1 MTKQEYYEQH
11 RYKANCPYCG
21 REFTLELF
29 KEELVRG
36 CSLVCRSCG
45 NAIHIDKD
53 KSCKTFED
61 FVRDRLGRRI
71 EEHIAE

>member
-11 RYKANCPYCG
+11 RYKASCPYCG
-21 REFTLELF
+21 REFTLDIF

-36 CSLVCRSCG
+36 YSFTCHNCE
-45 NAIHIDKD
+45 NIIHIDKD

-61 FVRDRLGRRI
+61 FVRCCHGRQ
-71 EEHIAE
+71 